1 MTIKD
6 SRYVKINSVN
16 PLYLILG
23 KINEYF
29 EEISGNKKMSPV
41 PTNKSN
47 EIMKRYEELW
57 TKIRGIIRSK
67 NNS

>member
-1 MTIKD
+1 
-6 SRYVKINSVN
+6 
-16 PLYLILG
+16 
-23 KINEYF
+23 
-29 EEISGNKKMSPV
+29 MSPV